1 MLRRGHLF
9 RCYVHSPASPSQ
21 SSSSSH
27 GQLQVDGPG
36 KGEGRGKGDIGDVE
50 KSEVSG
56 VALTLG
62 EKENSVVQYF
72 ETGTVHYISV

>member
-9 RCYVHSPASPSQ
+9 RCYVHSPASPSLSQ

-27 GQLQVDGPG
+27 GQLQVQGPG
-36 KGEGRGKGDIGDVE
+36 KGRGKGDIGDAE

-72 ETGTVHYISV
+72 ETGTVHYIGV